1 VSVRSERATSLRDAP
16 LSDASRHASRLRPD
30 SGEVAPRGRRHRDAF
45 GDDARDTA
53 AAAHR
58 VLRGLGA
65 RDTPGRTQ
73 VPHGQVRGDS
83 TRVERGRLAQREN
96 RPETIAQGDA
106 RGDTHDTLSRI
117 RATGV
122 DEHAVERR
130 NQKDWFPDGRTTL
143 RAVAGEHRR
152 DVGVRKRRLKHA
164 SRPTESGVSDCGC
177 VRRRERDV
185 PRTND

>member
-1 VSVRSERATSLRDAP
+1 MRPAMRPASAPTLARLHRAVAATATRSVTTRATPPPLTVYYADWARVILPDGHRFPMDKYAETRRTLSEDASLRGKIDLKPSPKAT
-16 LSDASRHASRLRPD
+16 LEEIHK
-30 SGEVAPRGRRHRDAF
+30 
-45 GDDARDTA
+45 
-53 AAAHR
+53 
-58 VLRGLGA
+58 
-65 RDTPGRTQ
+65 TQ
-73 VPHGQVRGDS
+73 
-83 TRVERGRLAQREN
+83 
-96 RPETIAQGDA
+96 
-106 RGDTHDTLSRI
+106 SRI